1 MFFLSL
7 YEKWLALFNK
17 KGKNYNDMFNL
28 DGLVNYWSN
37 ELLGRMQRIFVWEG
51 LPFPPRELENL
62 LLINGYCSQVESK
75 LFKVSRVGVAPC
87 TYSGVTEYPDIGKQV
102 DWTNSLDSGRYKL
115 NSDDGVLIR
124 NNSLSQGVM
133 PFITRYAILLANT
146 DISLVQALINERDP
160 SLILANNSNTVD
172 AINKMYD
179 NLERG
184 KRRAVLMDN
193 LFQSVQGA
201 IALPTLTTK
210 DSIKPILQAYDG
222 ILQMF
227 YNDIGIRYNKDK
239 KERMVESEVTSDSQ
253 RLLMNVTDM
262 LNCREEAAPDME
274 KMIRRVY
281 GNSVKVSVRLSNEI
295 VLVENNQ
302 TVQPANNQPDNN
314 QSTETITTAEELKE
328 NVDYSF

>member
-1 MFFLSL
+1 MFLSL

-17 KGKNYNDMFNL
+17 KGKKNLNDLFNL
-28 DGLVNYWSN
+28 DELVFYWKN
-37 ELLGRMQRIFVWEG
+37 ELLGRMQRLFVWEG
-51 LPFPPRELENL
+51 LPFPQRELENM
-62 LLINGYCSQVESK
+62 LLINGYCSQVISIK
-75 LFKVSRVGVAPC
+75 FKVSKVGVAPC
-87 TYSGVTEYPDIGKQV
+87 TYSGVTEYPDIGIQV
-102 DWTNSLDSGRYKL
+102 DWTNSIDSGSYKL
-115 NSDDGVLIR
+115 NSDEGVLIR

-133 PFITRYAILLANT
+133 PFITRYAVLLANT
-146 DISLVQALINERDP
+146 DISLLQALINERDP
-160 SLILANNSNTVD
+160 SLILANNTNTVD
-172 AINKMYD
+172 AINAMFDK
-179 NLERG
+179 LERG

-201 IALPTLTTK
+201 IALPTVTTK
-210 DSIKPILQAYDG
+210 DSIKPIMQAYDG

-274 KMIRRVY
+274 KMVRRVY
-281 GNSVKVSVRLSNEI
+281 GNNVNVSVRLSNEI

-302 TVQPANNQPDNN
+302 TVQPTEPTEPKQQPDV
-314 QSTETITTAEELKE
+314 ITSEDLKE

>member
-1 MFFLSL
+1 MFLSL

-17 KGKNYNDMFNL
+17 KGKKNLNDLFNL
-28 DGLVNYWSN
+28 DELVFYWKN
-37 ELLGRMQRIFVWEG
+37 ELLGRMQRLFVWEG
-51 LPFPPRELENL
+51 LPFPQRELENM
-62 LLINGYCSQVESK
+62 LLINGYCTQVISSK
-75 LFKVSRVGVAPC
+75 FKISKVGVAPC
-87 TYSGVTEYPDIGKQV
+87 TYSGVTEYPDIGIQV
-102 DWTNSLDSGRYKL
+102 NWTNSIDSGSYKL
-115 NSDDGVLIR
+115 NSNDGVLIR

-160 SLILANNSNTVD
+160 SLILANNTNTVD
-172 AINKMYD
+172 AINNMYD

-201 IALPTLTTK
+201 IALPTVTTK

-281 GNSVKVSVRLSNEI
+281 GNSVNVTVKLSNEI

-302 TVQPANNQPDNN
+302 TVQPAEP
-314 QSTETITTAEELKE
+314 TEPKQQTDTVTTAEALKE
-328 NVDYSF
+328 NVDYTFM